1 MRFSGG
7 VPNNGR
13 GTLEVPRCAVER
25 DRKEGA
31 LGASQGGFVE
41 SVISRYGIDAE
52 SEFPAWQ
59 SADLGPRRNNR
70 LVA

>member
-31 LGASQGGFVE
+31 LGASQEGGFVE
-41 SVISRYGIDAE
+41 SVISVGMGLMQNRN
-52 SEFPAWQ
+52 FR
-59 SADLGPRRNNR
+59 LGNR
-70 LVA
+70 PILVLGGTTG